1 MAAIGCS
8 SNDNDAPEYTR
19 PADETI
25 MHELGI
31 GYHGSDRRLPLKLI
45 IPRET
50 FL

>member
-31 GYHGSDRRLPLKLI
+31 GYHGSDRRLPLKLNI
-45 IPRET
+45 ERET